1 LSGSIA
7 NATNSNLNNITNNI
21 TNITNINDNDNIP
34 FVYPFGYENINFL
47 TENEVLEILKSTDG
61 ANLVLEK
68 IYSQIENNNFM
79 KFNKKDKHMVY
90 IDGPNIIKYCNDK
103 EFIIK
108 LYEQSKLLLQR
119 VFFLYFKRLSTKHQ
133 NIVWQNIQ
141 TINDVLDNK
150 SSLMEDKYCNLI
162 NKNINDSE
170 KKKLFNIIKKAIET
184 KDKKAVDKN
193 IEVYNKKIMEIDK
206 LNNELNN
213 KTLNM
218 NEINNMWE
226 QLYTDETVSY
236 NEFENDLTLH
246 RFEDTPRFTLI
257 QTLIKKELDYIH
269 KQELSIGDLNDFYN
283 HIQLRIST
291 EIREIREHFTDISDD
306 YIEEIK
312 NILINKPSEEN
323 TKLLQS
329 IKLNNNSEINIITD
343 NNKSI

>member
-1 LSGSIA
+1 
-7 NATNSNLNNITNNI
+7 
-21 TNITNINDNDNIP
+21 
-34 FVYPFGYENINFL
+34 
-47 TENEVLEILKSTDG
+47 
-61 ANLVLEK
+61 
-68 IYSQIENNNFM
+68 
-79 KFNKKDKHMVY
+79 
-90 IDGPNIIKYCNDK
+90 
-103 EFIIK
+103 
-108 LYEQSKLLLQR
+108 
-119 VFFLYFKRLSTKHQ
+119 
-133 NIVWQNIQ
+133 
-141 TINDVLDNK
+141 
-150 SSLMEDKYCNLI
+150 
-162 NKNINDSE
+162 
-170 KKKLFNIIKKAIET
+170 
-184 KDKKAVDKN
+184 
-193 IEVYNKKIMEIDK
+193 
-206 LNNELNN
+206 
-213 KTLNM
+213 M